1 MVEIIFH
8 LTDMECFARKGL
20 GRVRFLYPLA
30 SDQNI
35 TIDVFNI
42 HTQSDE
48 SFTGQE
54 SKRRVRQLNQVM
66 PYVENS
72 NADLVLL
79 GNISAY
85 SVKNS
90 SPNLVVHSYTVFQ
103 QNAAQMLINF
113 FRRRF

>member
-1 MVEIIFH
+1 MVEKIFH
-8 LTDMECFARKGL
+8 LTDWECMALKGL

-30 SDQNI
+30 RDRNI
-35 TIDVFNI
+35 TIDVFTI
-42 HTQSDE
+42 HTQSDN

-54 SKRRVRQLNQVM
+54 SERRVRQLNQVM

-79 GNISAY
+79 GNVSAY

-90 SPNLVVHSYTVFQ
+90 SSNLVVQLYTVFQ
-103 QNAAQMLINF
+103 QNAAQMQSKCS
-113 FRRRF
+113 